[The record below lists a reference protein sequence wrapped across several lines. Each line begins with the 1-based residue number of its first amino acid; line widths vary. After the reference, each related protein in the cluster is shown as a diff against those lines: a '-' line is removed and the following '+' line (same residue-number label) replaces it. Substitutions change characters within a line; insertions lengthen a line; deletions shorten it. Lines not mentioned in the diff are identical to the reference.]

1 MTIRKRLTLWYAGLL
16 ILIIISFGTTTF
28 LTMRFT
34 MIDSIDGVLR
44 DAELQIR
51 NSSGMRVIPGFGD
64 RPGID
69 ITLDMNSLDV
79 FRASNVYVQIWLV
92 NDPVPVLD
100 AASANIAGR
109 SSPLDESALGGE
121 GDYTFGNVS
130 ITENE
135 LRVLT
140 RPITYNDRVVGSIQV
155 ATSMEQ
161 INEVSET
168 LLLVMVISVVFA
180 IFGAI
185 GLSMWF
191 SHRALQPIEDIT
203 EAANSIAV
211 STDLSTRLAW
221 DGPHDELG
229 RLISV
234 FNHMMSRIE
243 QSFGVQQRFVADVS
257 HELRTPLTAIR
268 GNMEIIKR
276 YGMDDE
282 ALEAIENEA
291 DRMSRLVN
299 DLLMLA
305 RADYGG
311 ITIDLYPLDLDT
323 VVMEVAQESR
333 ALLQNRELNFRLE
346 TLEPVRING
355 NADRMKQLL
364 LNLLSNAI
372 KFTDD
377 GGEIRISLRNTG
389 REAVLTVSDT
399 GIGIAEDDLDRVFDR
414 FYQVDTARTHT
425 GGGFGLGLSIV
436 RWIVEAHRGSIK
448 ASRNPG
454 GGTIFAARF
463 PLYEQS
469 DDHRSHEI
477 DDTHTTRPRLPA
489 LRRNPE
495 RAARPATRELHI
507 VRASTRRERS
517 ERGEA
522 DDRDR
527 DNGHHRG

>member
-16 ILIIISFGTTTF
+16 ILIIISFGTATF
-28 LTMRFT
+28 LTMRVT
-34 MIDSIDGVLR
+34 MIDSIDGVLK

-51 NSSGMRVIPGFGD
+51 NGSDMRVIPGFGA

-69 ITLDMNSLDV
+69 ITLDMDSLDV
-79 FRASNVYVQIWLV
+79 FHASNVYVQIWLV
-92 NDPVPVLD
+92 TEEVASLH
-100 AASANIAGR
+100 AASSNIATR
-109 SSPLDESALGGE
+109 SEPLNAGAVGHSDDFL
-121 GDYTFGNVS
+121 YGNVS
-130 ITENE
+130 IDSND

-140 RPITYNDRVVGSIQV
+140 RPITYNNGVVGSIQV

-161 INEVSET
+161 INDVSQA
-168 LLLVMVISVVFA
+168 LLVVMLLSCAVA
-180 IFGAI
+180 ILGAI

-203 EAANSIAV
+203 QAANSIAV

-243 QSFGVQQRFVADVS
+243 QSFSVQQRFVADVS

-282 ALEAIENEA
+282 ALDAVDSEAE
-291 DRMSRLVN
+291 RMARLVN

-323 VVMEVAQESR
+323 IVMEVFQESR
-333 ALLQNRELNFRLE
+333 GLLQGRDLDFKIRQI
-346 TLEPVRING
+346 EPARING

-364 LNLLSNAI
+364 LNLISNAI
-372 KFTDD
+372 KFTED
-377 GGEIRISLRNTG
+377 GGKITLSLQNTG
-389 REAVLTVSDT
+389 TQAILSLSDS
-399 GIGIAEDDLDRVFDR
+399 GIGIAEGDLDRVFDR

-436 RWIVEAHRGSIK
+436 RWIVESHEGTIK

-454 GGTIFAARF
+454 GGTTFTADI
-463 PLYEQS
+463 PLYEQVVRPPHIETDS
-469 DDHRSHEI
+469 AA
-477 DDTHTTRPRLPA
+477 RPRLPS
-489 LRRNPE
+489 LRRGE
-495 RAARPATRELHI
+495 RESGRPVTRELHI
-507 VRASTRRERS
+507 VRASTRAERNA
-517 ERGEA
+517 RGE
-522 DDRDR
+522 DDD
-527 DNGHHRG
+527 DSGNGHHSKA

>member
-16 ILIIISFGTTTF
+16 ILIIIGFGSTTF
-28 LTMRFT
+28 LTMRLT
-34 MIDSIDGVLR
+34 MIDSIDDVLR

-51 NSSGMRVIPGFGD
+51 NGSDMRVIPGFGA

-69 ITLDMNSLDV
+69 ISLDMDSLDV
-79 FRASNVYVQIWLV
+79 FHASNVYVQIWLINESV
-92 NDPVPVLD
+92 TSLH
-100 AASANIAGR
+100 AASANIAARGE
-109 SSPLDESALGGE
+109 PLNPGAVGHSD
-121 GDYTFGNVS
+121 DFMFGSVNIAS
-130 ITENE
+130 ND

-140 RPITYNDRVVGSIQV
+140 RPIIYNNGVIGSIQV

-168 LLLVMVISVVFA
+168 LLFIMLLSCAMA

-185 GLSMWF
+185 VLSMWF

-203 EAANSIAV
+203 DAANSIAV
-211 STDLSTRLAW
+211 SADLSTRLAW

-282 ALEAIENEA
+282 ALEAVDNEA
-291 DRMSRLVN
+291 ERMARLVN

-323 VVMEVAQESR
+323 IVMEVAQDSR
-333 ALLQNRELNFRLE
+333 GLMQGRDLALNIKHI
-346 TLEPVRING
+346 EPARVNG

-364 LNLLSNAI
+364 LNLVSNAI
-372 KFTDD
+372 KFTED
-377 GGEIRISLRNTG
+377 GGKIEISLRNTG
-389 REAVLTVSDT
+389 TEAVLTVSDT
-399 GIGIAEDDLDRVFDR
+399 GIGIKAEDLDRVFDR

-436 RWIVEAHRGSIK
+436 RWITEAHEGTIK
-448 ASRNPG
+448 ATRNPG
-454 GGTIFAARF
+454 GGTIFTAHIPLLEPSNQPARVG
-463 PLYEQS
+463 S
-469 DDHRSHEI
+469 DTS
-477 DDTHTTRPRLPA
+477 TRPRIPA
-489 LRRNPE
+489 LRRGGNRDVREPG
-495 RAARPATRELHI
+495 RPVTRDLHI
-507 VRASTRRERS
+507 VRSSTRAERTA
-517 ERGEA
+517 RGET
-522 DDRDR
+522 DDKRR
-527 DNGHHRG
+527 